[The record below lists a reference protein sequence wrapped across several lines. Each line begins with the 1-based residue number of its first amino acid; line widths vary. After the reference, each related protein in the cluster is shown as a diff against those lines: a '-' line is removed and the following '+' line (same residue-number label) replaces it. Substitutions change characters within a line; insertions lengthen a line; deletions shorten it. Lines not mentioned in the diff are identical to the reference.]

1 MIKTI
6 CVSEC
11 GLDQCRDVLKSHGVS
26 MKDFDLLK
34 VLGTGAYGKVF
45 LVRKIR
51 GPDRGHLYA
60 MKVLKKANIV
70 QKKKTT
76 EHTRTERQVL
86 ETVRQ
91 APFLVTMHYAFQTPA
106 KLHLVLDY
114 VSGGELFTHLY
125 QREKFKE
132 SEVRI
137 YIAEIVLALQHLHKV
152 RRK

>member
-1 MIKTI
+1 MF
-6 CVSEC
+6 SLFLDC
-11 GLDQCRDVLKSHGVS
+11 GLAQCQASQKNHQGVN

-51 GPDRGHLYA
+51 GPDRGQLYA

-86 ETVRQ
+86 ETIRQ

-106 KLHLVLDY
+106 KLHLVL
-114 VSGGELFTHLY
+114 GKKIF
-125 QREKFKE
+125 
-132 SEVRI
+132 
-137 YIAEIVLALQHLHKV
+137 
-152 RRK
+152 